1 MDLWQSIV
9 TGFSELIQFCY
20 RITDMAGLANY
31 GLAIILIT
39 FIIKIVLYPLTNSQ
53 MKSMRGMQAIQPK
66 LKELQAK
73 YRDNPEKMNAE
84 IMKLYKEHGVNPFG
98 GCLPL
103 LIQMPILFAFYQA
116 LINFKYTVPAHAA
129 FLWMPNI
136 SLPDPYYILPVLTAV
151 TTYLQQRISTVDA
164 NDPNQKTMMMVMPL
178 FIGWIAMKFAAGL
191 AIYWVTF
198 NLLNILQQL
207 YVNYKNQSSLAVS
220 GAGGGQ
226 VAITDSG
233 SVENEDT
240 ASDMGPEAI
249 QGKGGNAHAKSRKK
263 RKKRR

>member
-1 MDLWQSIV
+1 MGLWQSIV

-39 FIIKIVLYPLTNSQ
+39 IIIKIILYPLTHSQ
-53 MKSMRGMQAIQPK
+53 MKSMRGLQAIQPK
-66 LKELQAK
+66 LKELQVK
-73 YRDNPEKMNAE
+73 YRDNPEKMQAE
-84 IMKLYKEHGVNPFG
+84 TLKLYREHGVNPFG

-103 LIQMPILFAFYQA
+103 LIQMPILIAFYQA
-116 LINFKYTVPAHAA
+116 LINFDYVVPAHAA

-136 SLPDPYYILPVLTAV
+136 SLPDPYYILPILTAV
-151 TTYLQQRISTVDA
+151 TTYLQQRISTLDA
-164 NDPNQKTMMMVMPL
+164 NDPTQKTMMVVMPL

-207 YVNYKNQSSLAVS
+207 YVNYRNRPELAVS
-220 GAGGGQ
+220 GAAGGQ
-226 VAITDSG
+226 VAIADSRGVKSEDAG
-233 SVENEDT
+233 SDS
-240 ASDMGPEAI
+240 APEAV
-249 QGKGGNAHAKSRKK
+249 QEKGGNAHAKSRKK

>member
-84 IMKLYKEHGVNPFG
+84 TMKLYKNMELIPLAAA
-98 GCLPL
+98 CLFDSDADP
-103 LIQMPILFAFYQA
+103 FAFYQA

-198 NLLNILQQL
+198 NLLIYAEYLIVKTSQF
-207 YVNYKNQSSLAVS
+207 
-220 GAGGGQ
+220 GGFRCRGGR
-226 VAITDSG
+226 VATDSG
-233 SVENEDT
+233 
-240 ASDMGPEAI
+240 
-249 QGKGGNAHAKSRKK
+249 R
-263 RKKRR
+263 